1 MAIESSILSL
11 ERVDHGVF
19 PINDPGRASRFWSR
33 FTGARIWW
41 SLIISI
47 AGLFLSVPPAASQPV
62 RGAFPS
68 PSVQI
73 LPMMVAQEKGFYK
86 REGLDLELIFVRGAS
101 TAVQALLANQIHFI
115 FSVGPQMPAVWEGND
130 IMLLAQQV
138 GRPTFSLVVTPDIYK
153 IADLKG
159 KKIGVTFGGSTA
171 AGTKALLELNKI
183 NPDKEVEH
191 ISLPGNEPK
200 IAALKQGI
208 ISAALL
214 APPADFLAMK
224 SGMKRLVSL
233 ADVFKDTA
241 FTGLAATSKTIKEN
255 PQMVKR
261 MVRAIVRS
269 VIYTRDNP
277 EDALQII
284 AKRLGLSRDAALDAY
299 QMIRAALIPVPTER
313 GVELMAEWQAIALN
327 TKPKRKPAEY
337 MDLRFVNEVMAE
349 LGQK

>member
-1 MAIESSILSL
+1 MRQTAILSAL
-11 ERVDHGVF
+11 LFVLAAGQ
-19 PINDPGRASRFWSR
+19 
-33 FTGARIWW
+33 ARGE
-41 SLIISI
+41 
-47 AGLFLSVPPAASQPV
+47 AV

-73 LPMMVAQEKGFYK
+73 LPMLVGQERGFYK
-86 REGLDLELIFVRGAS
+86 REGLEMELVFVRGAS

-130 IMLLAQQV
+130 IILLAQQV
-138 GRPTFSLVVTPDIYK
+138 GRPTFSLVVTPDIQK
-153 IADLKG
+153 ISDLKG
-159 KKIGVTFGGSTA
+159 KRLGVTFGGSTA

-183 NPDKEVEH
+183 NPDKDVEY

-214 APPADFLAMK
+214 APPADYLAMK
-224 SGMKRLVSL
+224 SGLKRLVSL
-233 ADVFKDTA
+233 ADIFKDTA
-241 FTGLAATSKTIKEN
+241 FTGLAATSKTIREN

-269 VIYTRDNP
+269 VIHTRDNP
-277 EDALQII
+277 EDAIQISI
-284 AKRLGLSRDAALDAY
+284 KVLKMDREAAQDAY
-299 QMIRAALIPVPTER
+299 QMIREALVPVPTEK
-313 GVELMAEWQAIALN
+313 GVELMAQWQAIALN

>member
-1 MAIESSILSL
+1 M
-11 ERVDHGVF
+11 
-19 PINDPGRASRFWSR
+19 GRMVVIFWICLLA
-33 FTGARIWW
+33 GAEALLGQ
-41 SLIISI
+41 S
-47 AGLFLSVPPAASQPV
+47 V

-68 PSVQI
+68 PSIQI
-73 LPMMVAQEKGFYK
+73 LPMMVAAERGFYK
-86 REGLDLELIFVRGAS
+86 REGVDLELVFVRGAA

-130 IMLLAQQV
+130 IILLAQQV
-138 GRPTFSLVVTPDIYK
+138 GRPTFSLVVTPDIQK

-159 KKIGVTFGGSTA
+159 KKLGVTFGGSTA

-183 NPDKEVEH
+183 NPDKDVEY

-214 APPADFLAMK
+214 APPADYLAMK
-224 SGMKRLVSL
+224 SGLKRLLSL

-241 FTGLAATSKTIKEN
+241 FTGLAATRKTINEN

-277 EDALQII
+277 EDALRITM
-284 AKRLGLSRDAALDAY
+284 KRLKLDRDAAQDAY
-299 QMIRAALIPVPTER
+299 QMIREALVPVPTEK
-313 GVELMAEWQAIALN
+313 GVDLMAQWQAIALN
-327 TKPKRKPAEY
+327 TKPKRRPSEY
-337 MDLRFVNEVMAE
+337 MDLRFVNEAMAE

>member
-1 MAIESSILSL
+1 MRKVVLVSL
-11 ERVDHGVF
+11 V
-19 PINDPGRASRFWSR
+19 
-33 FTGARIWW
+33 
-41 SLIISI
+41 L
-47 AGLFLSVPPAASQPV
+47 LFATVNQAASQAV

-68 PSVQI
+68 PSIQI
-73 LPMMVAQEKGFYK
+73 LPLMVAAERGFFK
-86 REGLDLELIFVRGAS
+86 REGLELELVFVRGAT

-115 FSVGPQMPAVWEGND
+115 FSIGPQMPAVWEGND

-138 GRPTFSLVVTPDIYK
+138 GRPTFSLVVTPDIQK

-183 NPDKEVEH
+183 NPDKDVEY

-200 IAALKQGI
+200 IAAMKQGL
-208 ISAALL
+208 ISGALL
-214 APPADFLAMK
+214 APPADYLAMK

-241 FTGLAATSKTIKEN
+241 FTGLAATSKTIREN

-269 VIYTRDNP
+269 VIHTRDNP
-277 EDALQII
+277 EDAIQISI
-284 AKRLGLSRDAALDAY
+284 KVLKMDREAAQDAY
-299 QMIRAALIPVPTER
+299 QMIREALVPVPTEK
-313 GVELMAEWQAIALN
+313 GVELMAQWQAIALN

>member
-1 MAIESSILSL
+1 MLKKEDVMWQTILTSLFCLVLSID
-11 ERVDHGVF
+11 RV
-19 PINDPGRASRFWSR
+19 
-33 FTGARIWW
+33 
-41 SLIISI
+41 
-47 AGLFLSVPPAASQPV
+47 AAQPV

-68 PSVQI
+68 PSIQI
-73 LPMMVAQEKGFYK
+73 LPLMVAMERGFFK
-86 REGLDLELIFVRGAS
+86 REGLDLELVFVRGAS

-115 FSVGPQMPAVWEGND
+115 FSIGPQMPAVWEGND

-138 GRPTFSLVVTPDIYK
+138 GRPTFSLVVTPDIQK

-159 KKIGVTFGGSTA
+159 KKLGVTFGGSTA

-183 NPDKEVEH
+183 NPDKDVEY

-208 ISAALL
+208 IAGALL
-214 APPADFLAMK
+214 APPADYLAMK

-241 FTGLAATSKTIKEN
+241 FTGLAATSRTIKEN

-261 MVRAIVRS
+261 MVRAIVRA
-269 VIYTRDNP
+269 VIHTRDNS
-277 EDALQII
+277 EDALLVSM
-284 AKRLGLSRDAALDAY
+284 KRLGLDRDAAQDAY
-299 QMIRAALIPVPTER
+299 QMIREALVPVPTEK
-313 GVELMAEWQAIALN
+313 GVELMAQWQAIALN
-327 TKPKRKPAEY
+327 MKPKRKPSEY
-337 MDLRFVNEVMAE
+337 MDLRFANEVMAE

>member
-1 MAIESSILSL
+1 MWRTLVSSMSIFCGS
-11 ERVDHGVF
+11 
-19 PINDPGRASRFWSR
+19 
-33 FTGARIWW
+33 FTVA
-41 SLIISI
+41 L
-47 AGLFLSVPPAASQPV
+47 AQPV

-73 LPMMVAQEKGFYK
+73 LPMMVAQERGFYK
-86 REGLDLELIFVRGAS
+86 REGLDLELIFVRGAT
-101 TAVQALLANQIHFI
+101 TAVQALIANQIHFI
-115 FSVGPQMPAVWEGND
+115 FSIGPQMPAVWEGND

-138 GRPTFSLVVTPDIYK
+138 GRPTFSMVVTPDIQK

-183 NPDKEVEH
+183 NPDKDVEY
-191 ISLPGNEPK
+191 IGLPGNEPK
-200 IAALKQGI
+200 IAAMKQGI

-214 APPADFLAMK
+214 APPADYLAMK
-224 SGMKRLVSL
+224 AGLKRLVSL
-233 ADVFKDTA
+233 ADIFKDTA
-241 FTGLAATSKTIKEN
+241 FTGLAANRKTISEN

-269 VIYTRDNP
+269 VLHTRDNP
-277 EDALQII
+277 EDAMQVLT
-284 AKRLGLSRDAALDAY
+284 KRLGLDREAAQDAY
-299 QMIRAALIPVPTER
+299 QMIKDALVPVPTEK
-313 GVELMAEWQAIALN
+313 GVDLMAQWQAIALN
-327 TKPKRKPAEY
+327 IKPKRKPAEY

>member
-1 MAIESSILSL
+1 MWPAVVIFL
-11 ERVDHGVF
+11 V
-19 PINDPGRASRFWSR
+19 
-33 FTGARIWW
+33 
-41 SLIISI
+41 
-47 AGLFLSVPPAASQPV
+47 GLFAGVSPAVSQPV

-68 PSVQI
+68 PSIQI
-73 LPMMVAQEKGFYK
+73 LPMMVGAERGFYK
-86 REGLDLELIFVRGAS
+86 REGLDMELIFVRGAS
-101 TAVQALLANQIHFI
+101 TAVQALLANQIQFI

-138 GRPTFSLVVTPDIYK
+138 GRPTFSLVVTPDIQK

-183 NPDKEVEH
+183 NPDKDVEY

-200 IAALKQGI
+200 IAAMKQGI

-214 APPADFLAMK
+214 APPADYLAMK
-224 SGMKRLVSL
+224 AGMKRLLSL

-241 FTGLAATSKTIKEN
+241 FTGLAATARTIKEN

-269 VIYTRDNP
+269 VIHTRDNP
-277 EDALQII
+277 EDALQV
-284 AKRLGLSRDAALDAY
+284 AMKRLGMERDAAQDAY
-299 QMIRAALIPVPTER
+299 QMIREALVPVPTEK
-313 GVELMAEWQAIALN
+313 GVELMAQWQAIALN
-327 TKPKRKPAEY
+327 TKPKRKPSEY
-337 MDLRFVNEVMAE
+337 MDLRFVNEVMVE

>member
-1 MAIESSILSL
+1 M
-11 ERVDHGVF
+11 
-19 PINDPGRASRFWSR
+19 WSR
-33 FTGARIWW
+33 
-41 SLIISI
+41 LIV
-47 AGLFLSVPPAASQPV
+47 AVACFFFAADRVESQPV

-73 LPMMVAQEKGFYK
+73 LPMMVGQERGFYK
-86 REGLDLELIFVRGAS
+86 REGLDLELVFVRGAT

-138 GRPTFSLVVTPDIYK
+138 GRPTFSLVVTPDIHK
-153 IADLKG
+153 IGELKG
-159 KKIGVTFGGSTA
+159 KRIGVTFGGSTA

-183 NPDKEVEH
+183 NPDKDVEY

-233 ADVFKDTA
+233 AEVFKDTA
-241 FTGLAATSKTIKEN
+241 FTGLATMNKTIKDN
-255 PQMVKR
+255 PEMVKR
-261 MVRAIVRS
+261 MVRAIARS

-277 EDALQII
+277 EDALQVMN
-284 AKRLGLSRDAALDAY
+284 KRLGLSHDAAQDAY
-299 QMIRAALIPVPTER
+299 QMIREALVPVPTER
-313 GVELMAEWQAIALN
+313 GVELMAQWQAIALN

>member
-1 MAIESSILSL
+1 MWLGL
-11 ERVDHGVF
+11 V
-19 PINDPGRASRFWSR
+19 
-33 FTGARIWW
+33 
-41 SLIISI
+41 ISI
-47 AGLFLSVPPAASQPV
+47 AGFFVAVDRVESQSV

-73 LPMMVAQEKGFYK
+73 LPMMVAHEKGFYK
-86 REGLDLELIFVRGAS
+86 REGLDLELVFVRGAA

-138 GRPTFSLVVTPDIYK
+138 GRPTFSMIVTPDIYK

-171 AGTKALLELNKI
+171 AGTKALLELNRL
-183 NPDKEVEH
+183 NPDKDVEY

-224 SGMKRLVSL
+224 SGMKRLVNL

-269 VIYTRDNP
+269 VLYTRDNP
-277 EDALQII
+277 EDALQIMT
-284 AKRLGLSRDAALDAY
+284 KRLGMNRDAALDAY
-299 QMIRAALIPVPTER
+299 HMIRQALVPVPTER
-313 GVELMAEWQAIALN
+313 GVELMAQWQAIALN
-327 TKPKRKPAEY
+327 TQPKRRPAEY

-349 LGQK
+349 LGQR

>member
-1 MAIESSILSL
+1 MWQMIFFAFFY
-11 ERVDHGVF
+11 VF
-19 PINDPGRASRFWSR
+19 AVQDPAVAQS
-33 FTGARIWW
+33 
-41 SLIISI
+41 
-47 AGLFLSVPPAASQPV
+47 V

-68 PSVQI
+68 PSIQI
-73 LPMMVAQEKGFYK
+73 LPMMVGAEKGFYK
-86 REGLDLELIFVRGAS
+86 REGLDLELVFVRGAS

-115 FSVGPQMPAVWEGND
+115 FSVGPQMPAVWEGYD

-138 GRPTFSLVVTPDIYK
+138 GRPTFSLVVTPDIQK

-183 NPDKEVEH
+183 NPDKDVDY

-208 ISAALL
+208 IAGALL
-214 APPADFLAMK
+214 APPADYLAMK
-224 SGMKRLVSL
+224 AGMKRLVSL

-241 FTGLAATSKTIKEN
+241 FTGLAATSKMIRED
-255 PQMVKR
+255 PQTVKK

-269 VIYTRDNP
+269 VIHTRDHS
-277 EDALQII
+277 EDALQVSM
-284 AKRLGLSRDAALDAY
+284 KRLGLDRDAAQDAY
-299 QMIRAALIPVPTER
+299 QMIRQALVPVPTER
-313 GVELMAEWQAIALN
+313 GVELMAQWQAIALN
-327 TKPKRKPAEY
+327 TKPKRKPSEY
-337 MDLRFVNEVMAE
+337 MDLRFVSEVMAE

>member
-1 MAIESSILSL
+1 MWLFL
-11 ERVDHGVF
+11 V
-19 PINDPGRASRFWSR
+19 
-33 FTGARIWW
+33 
-41 SLIISI
+41 ISI
-47 AGLFLSVPPAASQPV
+47 ACFFVPVDRVESQSV

-86 REGLDLELIFVRGAS
+86 REGLDLELVFVRGAS

-138 GRPTFSLVVTPDIYK
+138 GRPTFSMIVTPDIYK

-171 AGTKALLELNKI
+171 AGTKALLELNRI
-183 NPDKEVEH
+183 NPDKDVEY

-233 ADVFKDTA
+233 ADVFRDTA
-241 FTGLAATSKTIKEN
+241 FTGLAATSKTINEN

-269 VIYTRDNP
+269 VLYTRDNP
-277 EDALQII
+277 EDALQIM
-284 AKRLGLSRDAALDAY
+284 AKRLGMNRDAALDAY
-299 QMIRAALIPVPTER
+299 HMIREALVPVPTER
-313 GVELMAEWQAIALN
+313 GVELMAQWQAIALN
-327 TKPKRKPAEY
+327 TKPKRRAAEY

-349 LGQK
+349 LGQR

>member
-1 MAIESSILSL
+1 MWPAVVIFL
-11 ERVDHGVF
+11 VGF
-19 PINDPGRASRFWSR
+19 F
-33 FTGARIWW
+33 
-41 SLIISI
+41 
-47 AGLFLSVPPAASQPV
+47 AGLTPAVSQPV

-68 PSVQI
+68 PSIQI
-73 LPMMVAQEKGFYK
+73 LPMMVGAERGFYK
-86 REGLDLELIFVRGAS
+86 REGLDMELIFVRGAS
-101 TAVQALLANQIHFI
+101 TAVQALLANQIQFI

-138 GRPTFSLVVTPDIYK
+138 GRPTFSLVVTPDIQK

-183 NPDKEVEH
+183 NSDKDVEY

-200 IAALKQGI
+200 IAAMKQGI

-214 APPADFLAMK
+214 APPADYLAMK
-224 SGMKRLVSL
+224 AGMKRLLSL

-241 FTGLAATSKTIKEN
+241 FTGLAATARTIKEN

-269 VIYTRDNP
+269 VIHTRDNP
-277 EDALQII
+277 EDALQV
-284 AKRLGLSRDAALDAY
+284 AMKRLGMERDAAQDAY
-299 QMIRAALIPVPTER
+299 QMIREALVPVPTEK
-313 GVELMAEWQAIALN
+313 GVELMAQWQAIALN
-327 TKPKRKPAEY
+327 TKPKRKPSEY
-337 MDLRFVNEVMAE
+337 MDLRFVNEVMVE

>member
-1 MAIESSILSL
+1 
-11 ERVDHGVF
+11 V
-19 PINDPGRASRFWSR
+19 
-33 FTGARIWW
+33 
-41 SLIISI
+41 
-47 AGLFLSVPPAASQPV
+47 
-62 RGAFPS
+62 
-68 PSVQI
+68 
-73 LPMMVAQEKGFYK
+73 
-86 REGLDLELIFVRGAS
+86 FVRGAS

-138 GRPTFSLVVTPDIYK
+138 GRPTFSLVVTPDIQK

-183 NPDKEVEH
+183 NPDKDVEY

-214 APPADFLAMK
+214 APPADYLAMK
-224 SGMKRLVSL
+224 AGMKRLVSL

-255 PQMVKR
+255 PQTVKR

-269 VIYTRDNP
+269 VIHTRDNP
-277 EDALQII
+277 EDALQVSMR
-284 AKRLGLSRDAALDAY
+284 RLGLDRDAAQDAY
-299 QMIRAALIPVPTER
+299 QMIRQALVPVPTEK
-313 GVELMAEWQAIALN
+313 GVELMAQWQAIALN
-327 TKPKRKPAEY
+327 IKPKRKPSEY

>member
-1 MAIESSILSL
+1 MWPAMVIFL
-11 ERVDHGVF
+11 VGFFAGV
-19 PINDPGRASRFWSR
+19 S
-33 FTGARIWW
+33 
-41 SLIISI
+41 
-47 AGLFLSVPPAASQPV
+47 PAVSQPV

-68 PSVQI
+68 PSIQI
-73 LPMMVAQEKGFYK
+73 LPMMVGAERGFYK
-86 REGLDLELIFVRGAS
+86 REGLDMELIFVRGAS
-101 TAVQALLANQIHFI
+101 TAVQALLANQIQFI

-138 GRPTFSLVVTPDIYK
+138 GRPTFSLVVTPDIQR

-183 NPDKEVEH
+183 NPDKDVEY

-214 APPADFLAMK
+214 APPADYLAMK
-224 SGMKRLVSL
+224 AGMKRLVSL

-241 FTGLAATSKTIKEN
+241 FTGLAATAKTIKEN

-269 VIYTRDNP
+269 VVYTRDNP
-277 EDALQII
+277 EDASQV
-284 AKRLGLSRDAALDAY
+284 AMKRLGMERDAAQDAY
-299 QMIRAALIPVPTER
+299 QMIREALVPVPSEK
-313 GVELMAEWQAIALN
+313 GVELMAQWQAIALN
-327 TKPKRKPAEY
+327 MKPKRKPSEY
-337 MDLRFVNEVMAE
+337 MDLRMVNEVMAE

>member
-1 MAIESSILSL
+1 MWPAVVIFLVILFA
-11 ERVDHGVF
+11 G
-19 PINDPGRASRFWSR
+19 AS
-33 FTGARIWW
+33 
-41 SLIISI
+41 
-47 AGLFLSVPPAASQPV
+47 PAVSQPV

-68 PSVQI
+68 PSIQI
-73 LPMMVAQEKGFYK
+73 LPMMVGAERGFYK
-86 REGLDLELIFVRGAS
+86 REGLDMELIFVRGAS
-101 TAVQALLANQIHFI
+101 TAVQALLANQIQFI

-138 GRPTFSLVVTPDIYK
+138 GRPTFSLVVTPDIQK

-183 NPDKEVEH
+183 NPDKDVEY

-200 IAALKQGI
+200 IAAMKQGI

-214 APPADFLAMK
+214 APPADYLAMK
-224 SGMKRLVSL
+224 AGMKRLLSL
-233 ADVFKDTA
+233 AEVFKDTA
-241 FTGLAATSKTIKEN
+241 FTGLAATARTIKEN

-269 VIYTRDNP
+269 VIHTRDNP
-277 EDALQII
+277 EDALQV
-284 AKRLGLSRDAALDAY
+284 AMKRLGMERDAAQDAY
-299 QMIRAALIPVPTER
+299 QMIREALVPVPTEK
-313 GVELMAEWQAIALN
+313 GVELMAQWQAIALN
-327 TKPKRKPAEY
+327 TKPKRKPSEY
-337 MDLRFVNEVMAE
+337 MDLRFVNEVMVE